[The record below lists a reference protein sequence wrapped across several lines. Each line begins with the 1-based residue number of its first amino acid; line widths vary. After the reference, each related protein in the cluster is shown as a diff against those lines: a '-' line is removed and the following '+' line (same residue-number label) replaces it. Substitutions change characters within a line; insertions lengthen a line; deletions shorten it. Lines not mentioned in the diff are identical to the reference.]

1 MNFICSTLICWVFS
15 SNIMDV
21 KKNSKDTSCH
31 LATFKD
37 VDTTIS
43 NFWQVE
49 NNYHDST
56 NAFSP
61 EERACESLFQNST
74 QWNSEGRFVVKL
86 PVRDEV
92 ISQLGESKDIA
103 ERRFF
108 ALEKRLLKQPEVY
121 DEYRK
126 FLREYHELDHMYQ
139 FEETTDFDNRVHYYL
154 PHYTVLKDTS
164 TTTKL
169 RVVFDVSCK
178 THSGN
183 SLNNVLLVG
192 PTVQQDL
199 FSVLSQ
205 FRTFCFA
212 MTADIAKMYRQVL
225 INPSQRCLQRIFWR
239 DTPQQE
245 LKIFELATVT
255 YGTAP
260 ASFLAI
266 RSLRELAQ
274 IESNLYPLASEVVLR
289 DFYVNDMLTG
299 AFTLNEAL
307 DLKNQTIALLR
318 KGDFELRKWF
328 SNSPLL
334 RDDNFAYN
342 KEIGLGYKY
351 NLTRALGVFWNCE
364 LQICKH

>member
-1 MNFICSTLICWVFS
+1 M
-15 SNIMDV
+15 
-21 KKNSKDTSCH
+21 
-31 LATFKD
+31 
-37 VDTTIS
+37 
-43 NFWQVE
+43 E
-49 NNYHDST
+49 NNYHNDT

-61 EERACESLFQNST
+61 EERACERLLQSST
-74 QWNSEGRFVVKL
+74 QRNSDGRFVVKL
-86 PVRDEV
+86 PIREEI

-121 DEYRK
+121 NEYRK
-126 FLREYHELDHMYQ
+126 FMREYHDLGHMHQ
-139 FEETTDFDNRVHYYL
+139 LEETTDLDNNIHYYL
-154 PHYTVLKDTS
+154 PHHAVLKDTS
-164 TTTKL
+164 TTTRL

-183 SLNNVLLVG
+183 SLNDALLVG
-192 PTVQQDL
+192 PTIQHDL
-199 FSVLSQ
+199 FSVLSR
-205 FRTFCFA
+205 FRTFRFA

-225 INPSQRCLQRIFWR
+225 VDPSQRCLQRILLR

-274 IESNLYPLASEVVLR
+274 IESNLYPLAAEVVLR
-289 DFYVNDMLTG
+289 DFYVDDVLTG
-299 AFTLNEAL
+299 ASTLNEAL
-307 DLKNQTIALLR
+307 DLKNQTVALLQR
-318 KGDFELRKWF
+318 GGFELRKWF

-334 RDDNFAYN
+334 RDNNSMYDKEIDTRSEYN
-342 KEIGLGYKY
+342 K
-351 NLTRALGVFWNCE
+351 TRALGVFWNCE
-364 LQICKH
+364 QDTLKFANSIDP